1 MCAEFVMLTLMIKK
15 KIQTAAENLGEIRGG
30 GKRRER
36 KGLVLPDTKIY
47 YKSTIIT
54 MVKI

>member
-1 MCAEFVMLTLMIKK
+1 MLTLMIKK

>member
-1 MCAEFVMLTLMIKK
+1 MIPINTSMVCVCRICHADSNDKKK

-36 KGLVLPDTKIY
+36 KGSSPTRY
-47 YKSTIIT
+47 
-54 MVKI
+54 